1 MSNKINLILF
11 VNENKKTNPLAPPYT
26 NSKFQPKH
34 DIVLKADTI
43 YSISLFKNTHD
54 FEGNQFKDRDGKDT
68 HRLSVV
74 IKESEYWANQR
85 EVVEKNL
92 HHITE
97 EQPKAKPVDLD
108 DDIPF

>member
-1 MSNKINLILF
+1 MTKVNLTLF

-34 DIVLKADTI
+34 DIVLKADTV
-43 YSISLFKNTHD
+43 YEMSLFKNTHD
-54 FEGNQFKDRDGKDT
+54 FEKNPYTDREGKPT
-68 HRLSVV
+68 HRLS
-74 IKESEYWANQR
+74 ITIRESEYWANQN
-85 EVVEKNL
+85 EVVAKNL

-97 EQPKAKPVDLD
+97 EQPKPVDID

>member
-1 MSNKINLILF
+1 MTKVNLTLF

-34 DIVLKADTI
+34 DIVLKADTV
-43 YSISLFKNTHD
+43 YEMSLFKNTHD
-54 FEGNQFKDRDGKDT
+54 FNKDPYLDKNGQPT
-68 HRLSVV
+68 HRLS
-74 IKESEYWANQR
+74 ISIRESEYWANQR

-97 EQPKAKPVDLD
+97 PEVKKPVID

>member
-1 MSNKINLILF
+1 MNKVNLTLF

-26 NSKFQPKH
+26 NSKFQPKQ
-34 DIVLKADTI
+34 DIVLKADTV
-43 YSISLFKNTHD
+43 YEMSLFKNTHD
-54 FEGNQFKDRDGKDT
+54 FEKNQFLDKNGNPT
-68 HRLSVV
+68 HRLS
-74 IKESEYWANQR
+74 ITIRESEYWANQK

-97 EQPKAKPVDLD
+97 EKPKAVYID

>member
-1 MSNKINLILF
+1 MTKVNLTLF

-34 DIVLKADTI
+34 DILLKADTV
-43 YSISLFKNTHD
+43 YEMSLFKNTHD
-54 FEGNQFKDRDGKDT
+54 FDKNQYLDREGKPT
-68 HRLSVV
+68 HRLS
-74 IKESEYWANQR
+74 ITIRESEYWANQN
-85 EVVEKNL
+85 EVVAKNL

-97 EQPKAKPVDLD
+97 EKPKPVDID

>member
-1 MSNKINLILF
+1 MTKVNLILF

-26 NSKFQPKH
+26 TSKFQPQH
-34 DIVLKADTI
+34 DIVLKADTV
-43 YSISLFKNTHD
+43 YEMSLFKNTHD
-54 FEGNQFKDRDGKDT
+54 YEKNPFLDKNGAPT
-68 HRLSVV
+68 HRLS
-74 IKESEYWANQR
+74 ISIRESEYWANQR

-97 EQPKAKPVDLD
+97 PEVKKPVID

>member
-1 MSNKINLILF
+1 MNKVNLILF

-26 NSKFQPKH
+26 NSKFQPKQ
-34 DIVLKADTI
+34 DIVLKADTV
-43 YSISLFKNTHD
+43 YEMSLFKNTHD
-54 FEGNQFKDRDGKDT
+54 FNKDPFLDKNGKPT
-68 HRLSVV
+68 HRLS
-74 IKESEYWANQR
+74 ISIRESEYWANQK

-97 EQPKAKPVDLD
+97 EKPKAIDID

>member
-1 MSNKINLILF
+1 MTKVNLTLF

-26 NSKFQPKH
+26 NSKFQPKQ
-34 DIVLKADTI
+34 DIVLKADTV
-43 YSISLFKNTHD
+43 YEMSLFKNTHD
-54 FEGNQFKDRDGKDT
+54 FDKVQYLDREGNPT
-68 HRLSVV
+68 HRLS
-74 IKESEYWANQR
+74 ITIRESEYWANQN

-97 EQPKAKPVDLD
+97 QPQKAKVDID

>member
-1 MSNKINLILF
+1 MNKVNLTLF

-26 NSKFQPKH
+26 NSKFQPKQ
-34 DIVLKADTI
+34 DIVLKADTV
-43 YSISLFKNTHD
+43 YEMSLFKNTHD
-54 FEGNQFKDRDGKDT
+54 FEKNQFLDKNGNPT
-68 HRLSVV
+68 HRLS
-74 IKESEYWANQR
+74 ITIRESEYLANQK

-97 EQPKAKPVDLD
+97 EKPKAVND

>member
-1 MSNKINLILF
+1 MNKVNLILF

-34 DIVLKADTI
+34 DIVLKADTV
-43 YSISLFKNTHD
+43 YEMSLFKNTHD
-54 FEGNQFKDRDGKDT
+54 YEKNPFLDKNGEPT
-68 HRLSVV
+68 HRLS
-74 IKESEYWANQR
+74 ISIRESEYWANQR

-97 EQPKAKPVDLD
+97 EQPKAKPVID

>member
-1 MSNKINLILF
+1 MNKVNLILF

-34 DIVLKADTI
+34 DIVLKADTV
-43 YSISLFKNTHD
+43 YEMSLFKNTHD
-54 FEGNQFKDRDGKDT
+54 FNKDPFLDKNGKPT
-68 HRLSVV
+68 HRLS
-74 IKESEYWANQR
+74 ISIRESEYWANQK

-97 EQPKAKPVDLD
+97 EKPKAVDID

>member
-1 MSNKINLILF
+1 MNKVNLILF

-26 NSKFQPKH
+26 NSKFQPKQ
-34 DIVLKADTI
+34 DIVLKADTV
-43 YSISLFKNTHD
+43 YEMSLFKNTHD
-54 FEGNQFKDRDGKDT
+54 FNKDPFLDKNGKPT
-68 HRLSVV
+68 HRLS
-74 IKESEYWANQR
+74 ISIRESEYWANQK

-97 EQPKAKPVDLD
+97 EKPKALDID

>member
-1 MSNKINLILF
+1 MTKVNLTLF

-34 DIVLKADTI
+34 DIVLKADTV
-43 YSISLFKNTHD
+43 YEMSLFKNTHD
-54 FEGNQFKDRDGKDT
+54 FDKNHYLDREGKPT
-68 HRLSVV
+68 HRLS
-74 IKESEYWANQR
+74 ITIRESEYWANQN
-85 EVVEKNL
+85 EVVAKNL

-97 EQPKAKPVDLD
+97 EQPKPVDID

>member
-1 MSNKINLILF
+1 MTKVNLTLF

-34 DIVLKADTI
+34 DIVLKADTV
-43 YSISLFKNTHD
+43 YEMSLFKNTHD
-54 FEGNQFKDRDGKDT
+54 YEKNPYTDRDGNPT
-68 HRLSVV
+68 HRLS
-74 IKESEYWANQR
+74 ITIRESEYWANQR
-85 EVVEKNL
+85 ELVEKNL

>member
-26 NSKFQPKH
+26 NSKFQPKQ
-34 DIVLKADTI
+34 DIVLKADTV
-43 YSISLFKNTHD
+43 YEMSLFKNTHD
-54 FEGNQFKDRDGKDT
+54 FNKDPFLDKNGKPT
-68 HRLSVV
+68 HRLS
-74 IKESEYWANQR
+74 ISIRESEYWANQK

-97 EQPKAKPVDLD
+97 EKPKAVDID

>member
-1 MSNKINLILF
+1 MTKVNLTLF

-34 DIVLKADTI
+34 DIVLKADTV
-43 YSISLFKNTHD
+43 YEMSLFKNTHD
-54 FEGNQFKDRDGKDT
+54 FDKNPFLDKNGEPT
-68 HRLSVV
+68 HRLS
-74 IKESEYWANQR
+74 ISIRESEYWANQR

-97 EQPKAKPVDLD
+97 EQPKAKPVID

>member
-1 MSNKINLILF
+1 MTNKINLILF

-26 NSKFQPKH
+26 NSKFQPKQ
-34 DIVLKADTI
+34 DIVLKADTV
-43 YSISLFKNTHD
+43 YEMSLFKNTHD
-54 FEGNQFKDRDGKDT
+54 FNKDPFLDKNGKPT
-68 HRLSVV
+68 HRLS
-74 IKESEYWANQR
+74 ISIRESEYWANQK

-97 EQPKAKPVDLD
+97 EKPKAVNID

>member
-1 MSNKINLILF
+1 MNKVKLTLL

-26 NSKFQPKH
+26 NSKFQPKQ
-34 DIVLKADTI
+34 DIVLKADTV
-43 YSISLFKNTHD
+43 YEMSLFKNTHD
-54 FEGNQFKDRDGKDT
+54 FEKNQFLDKNGNPT
-68 HRLSVV
+68 HRLS
-74 IKESEYWANQR
+74 ITIRESEYWANQK

-97 EQPKAKPVDLD
+97 EKPKAVDID

>member
-1 MSNKINLILF
+1 MNKVNLTLF

-26 NSKFQPKH
+26 NSKFQPKQ
-34 DIVLKADTI
+34 DIVLKADTV
-43 YSISLFKNTHD
+43 YEMSLFKNTHD
-54 FEGNQFKDRDGKDT
+54 FNKDPFLDKNGKPT
-68 HRLSVV
+68 HRLS
-74 IKESEYWANQR
+74 ISIRESEYWANQK

-97 EQPKAKPVDLD
+97 EKPKAVDID

>member
-11 VNENKKTNPLAPPYT
+11 VNEHKKNNEHAPPYS
-26 NSKFQPKH
+26 NNKFQPKQ
-34 DIVLKADTI
+34 DILLKADTI
-43 YSISLFKNTHD
+43 YSISLFKNTHN
-54 FEGNQFKDRDGKDT
+54 FEGNRYKDRDGKDT

-74 IKESEYWANQR
+74 IQESEYWANQK

-97 EQPKAKPVDLD
+97 EKPKAVDID

>member
-1 MSNKINLILF
+1 MTKVNLTLF

-34 DIVLKADTI
+34 DIVLKADTV
-43 YSISLFKNTHD
+43 YEMSLFKNTHD
-54 FEGNQFKDRDGKDT
+54 FNKDPYLDKNQNPT
-68 HRLSVV
+68 HRLS
-74 IKESEYWANQR
+74 ITIRESEYWANQN

-97 EQPKAKPVDLD
+97 QPQKAKVDLD

>member
-1 MSNKINLILF
+1 MTKVNLTLF

-34 DIVLKADTI
+34 DILLKADTV
-43 YSISLFKNTHD
+43 YEMSLFKNTHD
-54 FEGNQFKDRDGKDT
+54 FDKNQYLDREGKPT
-68 HRLSVV
+68 HRLS
-74 IKESEYWANQR
+74 ITIRESEYWANQN
-85 EVVEKNL
+85 EVVAKNL

-97 EQPKAKPVDLD
+97 EQPKPKPVDID

>member
-1 MSNKINLILF
+1 MNKVNLTLF

-26 NSKFQPKH
+26 NSKFQPKQ
-34 DIVLKADTI
+34 DIVLKADTV
-43 YSISLFKNTHD
+43 YEMSLFKNTHD
-54 FEGNQFKDRDGKDT
+54 FNKDPYLDKNGKPT
-68 HRLSVV
+68 HRLS
-74 IKESEYWANQR
+74 ISIRESEYWANQK

-97 EQPKAKPVDLD
+97 EKPKAVDID

>member
-26 NSKFQPKH
+26 NSKFQPKQ
-34 DIVLKADTI
+34 DIVLKADTV
-43 YSISLFKNTHD
+43 YEMSLFKNTHD
-54 FEGNQFKDRDGKDT
+54 FNKDPFLDKNGKPT
-68 HRLSVV
+68 HRLS
-74 IKESEYWANQR
+74 ISIRESEYWANQK

-97 EQPKAKPVDLD
+97 EKPKAVNID

>member
-1 MSNKINLILF
+1 MNKVNLTLF

-26 NSKFQPKH
+26 NSKFQPKQ
-34 DIVLKADTI
+34 DIVLKADTV
-43 YSISLFKNTHD
+43 YEMSLFKNTHD
-54 FEGNQFKDRDGKDT
+54 FEKNQFLDKNGNHT
-68 HRLSVV
+68 HRLS
-74 IKESEYWANQR
+74 ITIRESEYWANQK

-97 EQPKAKPVDLD
+97 EKPKAVDID

>member
-1 MSNKINLILF
+1 MTNKINLILF

-26 NSKFQPKH
+26 NSKFQPKQ
-34 DIVLKADTI
+34 DIVLKADTV
-43 YSISLFKNTHD
+43 YEMSLFKNTHD
-54 FEGNQFKDRDGKDT
+54 FNKDPFLDKNGKPT
-68 HRLSVV
+68 HRLS
-74 IKESEYWANQR
+74 ISIRESEYWANQK

-97 EQPKAKPVDLD
+97 EKPKAVDID

>member
-1 MSNKINLILF
+1 MNKVNLTLF

-26 NSKFQPKH
+26 NSKFQPKQ
-34 DIVLKADTI
+34 DIVLKADTV
-43 YSISLFKNTHD
+43 YEMSLFKNTHD
-54 FEGNQFKDRDGKDT
+54 FEKNQFLDKNGNPT
-68 HRLSVV
+68 HRLS
-74 IKESEYWANQR
+74 ITIRESEYWANQK

-97 EQPKAKPVDLD
+97 EKPKAVNID

>member
-1 MSNKINLILF
+1 MTNKINLILF

-26 NSKFQPKH
+26 NSKFQPKQ
-34 DIVLKADTI
+34 DIVLKADNV
-43 YSISLFKNTHD
+43 YEMSLFKNTHD
-54 FEGNQFKDRDGKDT
+54 FNKDPFLDKNGKPT
-68 HRLSVV
+68 HRLS
-74 IKESEYWANQR
+74 ISIRESEYWANQK

-97 EQPKAKPVDLD
+97 EKPKAVDID

>member
-1 MSNKINLILF
+1 MNKVNLTLF
-11 VNENKKTNPLAPPYT
+11 VNENKKTNEHAPPYS
-26 NSKFQPKH
+26 NNKFQPKQ
-34 DIVLKADTI
+34 DILLKADTI

-54 FEGNQFKDRDGKDT
+54 FEGNQYKDRDGKDT

-74 IKESEYWANQR
+74 IQESEYWANQK

-97 EQPKAKPVDLD
+97 PKSHSSDID

>member
-1 MSNKINLILF
+1 MTKVNLTLF

-34 DIVLKADTI
+34 DIVLKADTV
-43 YSISLFKNTHD
+43 YEMSLFKNTHD
-54 FEGNQFKDRDGKDT
+54 FNKDPYLDKNQNPT
-68 HRLSVV
+68 HRLS
-74 IKESEYWANQR
+74 ITIRESEYWANQK

-97 EQPKAKPVDLD
+97 EKPKAVDID